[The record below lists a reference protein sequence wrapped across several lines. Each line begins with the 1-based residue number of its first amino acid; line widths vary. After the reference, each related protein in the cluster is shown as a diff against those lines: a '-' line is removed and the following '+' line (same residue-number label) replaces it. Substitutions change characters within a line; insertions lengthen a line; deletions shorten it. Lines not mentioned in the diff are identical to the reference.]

1 MKPIL
6 SVRNLKKSYNGQV
19 VLDIEEL
26 DFLPQHI
33 YSLVGPNGCGKS
45 TLLQVLALL
54 LKPTSGFLLFQEQPI
69 PWKRRDLQQVRR
81 HVTLVH
87 QSPYLFHRSVRY
99 NLAYGL
105 KLRGIHGDEQH
116 KRIHEALD
124 LVGLSGFGR
133 RNAREL
139 SGGEQQRVAIAR
151 ALLLQPKVLLMDE
164 PTSNMDKK
172 SIADFDALVPTLV
185 ERDLTII
192 QATHMPDQPERL
204 GSEIIAMDH
213 GQLVK
218 SDSPSSSVLSLSQ
231 K

>member
-6 SVRNLKKSYNGQV
+6 SIRNIQKSYNGHV

-26 DFLPQHI
+26 DFLPRRI

-45 TLLQVLALL
+45 TLLQVLAMLM
-54 LKPTSGFLLFQEQPI
+54 KPTAGRLLFQDQPI
-69 PWKRRDLQQVRR
+69 PWKRRALQKIRR
-81 HVTLVH
+81 QVTLVH
-87 QSPYLFHRSVRY
+87 QSPYLFHRNVRY

-116 KRIHEALD
+116 QRIHEALD
-124 LVGLSGFGR
+124 LVGLAGFGR

-151 ALLLQPKVLLMDE
+151 ALLLQPKILLMDE
-164 PTSNMDKK
+164 PTSNMDKN
-172 SIADFDALVPTLV
+172 SMANFDALVPILM
-185 ERDLTII
+185 ERDITII

-204 GSEIIAMDH
+204 GSEIIAMDQ
-213 GQLVK
+213 GQLA
-218 SDSPSSSVLSLSQ
+218 
-231 K
+231 

>member
-6 SVRNLKKSYNGQV
+6 SVRNIQKSYNGQV
-19 VLDIEEL
+19 VLDIKEL
-26 DFLPQHI
+26 DFMPKRI
-33 YSLVGPNGCGKS
+33 YSLLGPNGCGKS
-45 TLLQVLALL
+45 TLLQILALL
-54 LKPTSGFLLFQEQPI
+54 MKPTSGALLFQEQAI
-69 PWKRRDLQQVRR
+69 PWKRRELQKVRR

-105 KLRGIHGDEQH
+105 KLRNIHGDEQH
-116 KRIHEALD
+116 RRIHETLD

-164 PTSNMDKK
+164 PTSNMDNK
-172 SIADFDALVPTLV
+172 SIADFDALVPTLI

-204 GSEIIAMDH
+204 GSVIIAMDQ
-213 GQLVK
+213 GQLV
-218 SDSPSSSVLSLSQ
+218 
-231 K
+231 

>member
-6 SVRNLKKSYNGQV
+6 SVRNIQKSYNGHI
-19 VLDIEEL
+19 VLSIQEL
-26 DFLPQHI
+26 DFLPQRI

-45 TLLQVLALL
+45 TLLQILALL
-54 LKPTSGFLLFQEQPI
+54 MKPTAGTLNFQEQSI
-69 PWKRRDLQQVRR
+69 PWKRRELLKVRR
-81 HVTLVH
+81 QVTLVH

-105 KLRGIHGDEQH
+105 KIRGIHGDEQH
-116 KRIHEALD
+116 QRIHEALD

-172 SIADFDALVPTLV
+172 SIADFDALVPTLMD
-185 ERDLTII
+185 RDITII
-192 QATHMPDQPERL
+192 QATHMPDQPQRL
-204 GSEIIAMDH
+204 GSVIIAMDQ
-213 GQLVK
+213 GQLA
-218 SDSPSSSVLSLSQ
+218 
-231 K
+231 

>member
-6 SVRNLKKSYNGQV
+6 SVRNIQKNYNGQV
-19 VLDIEEL
+19 VLDIGEL
-26 DFLPQHI
+26 DFLPKHI

-45 TLLQVLALL
+45 TLLQILALL
-54 LKPTSGFLLFQEQPI
+54 MKPTSGGLLFHEQAI
-69 PWKRRDLQQVRR
+69 PWKRRELQKVRR

-105 KLRGIHGDEQH
+105 KIRGIHGDEQH
-116 KRIHEALD
+116 QRIHEALD

-172 SIADFDALVPTLV
+172 SIETFDALVPTLI
-185 ERDLTII
+185 ERGITII
-192 QATHMPDQPERL
+192 QATHMPDQPQRL
-204 GSEIIAMDH
+204 GSEIIAMDQ
-213 GQLVK
+213 GQLV
-218 SDSPSSSVLSLSQ
+218 
-231 K
+231 

>member
-6 SVRNLKKSYNGQV
+6 SVRNLQKSHNGHLA
-19 VLDIEEL
+19 LDIEKL

-45 TLLQVLALL
+45 TLLQILALL
-54 LKPTSGFLLFQEQPI
+54 MKPTAGELFYNDLPVI
-69 PWKRRDLQQVRR
+69 WKRGELQKIRR
-81 HVTLVH
+81 QVTLVH

-105 KLRGIHGDEQH
+105 KIRGIHGDEQH
-116 KRIHEALD
+116 RRIHEALEI
-124 LVGLSGFGR
+124 VGLAGFGR

-172 SIADFDALVPTLV
+172 STADFDALIPTLI

-192 QATHMPDQPERL
+192 QATHMPEQPERL
-204 GSEIIAMDH
+204 GRVIIAMEL
-213 GQLVK
+213 GRLV
-218 SDSPSSSVLSLSQ
+218 
-231 K
+231 

>member
-6 SVRNLKKSYNGQV
+6 SVRNIQKSYNGHV

-26 DFLPQHI
+26 DFLPQRI

-54 LKPTSGFLLFQEQPI
+54 MKPSNGFLLYQEQPI
-69 PWKRRDLQQVRR
+69 PWKRRELQKIRR
-81 HVTLVH
+81 QVTLVH

-105 KLRGIHGDEQH
+105 KLRDIHGDEQH
-116 KRIHEALD
+116 RRIHEALD

-172 SIADFDALVPTLV
+172 SIADFDALVPTLI

-204 GSEIIAMDH
+204 GSVIIPMDQ
-213 GQLVK
+213 GQLI
-218 SDSPSSSVLSLSQ
+218 
-231 K
+231 

>member
-1 MKPIL
+1 MKPVL
-6 SVRNLKKSYNGQV
+6 SIRNLQKKYNGHV
-19 VLDIEEL
+19 ALDIEEL
-26 DFLPQHI
+26 DFLPQRI

-45 TLLQVLALL
+45 TLLQILALL
-54 LKPTSGFLLFQEQPI
+54 MKPTAGALLFAERPI
-69 PWKRRDLQQVRR
+69 SWKRRELYKIRR
-81 HVTLVH
+81 QITLVH
-87 QSPYLFHRSVRY
+87 QSPYLFHRCVRY

-116 KRIHEALD
+116 RRIHEALD

-172 SIADFDALVPTLV
+172 STADFDSLIPTLI

-192 QATHMPDQPERL
+192 QATHMPDQPQQL
-204 GSEIIAMDH
+204 GSEIITMDE
-213 GQLVK
+213 GRLA
-218 SDSPSSSVLSLSQ
+218 
-231 K
+231 

>member
-6 SVRNLKKSYNGQV
+6 SVRNLQKSYNGHV

-26 DFLPQHI
+26 DFLPQRI
-33 YSLVGPNGCGKS
+33 YSLVGANGCGKS

-54 LKPTSGFLLFQEQPI
+54 LKPTAGTLYFNDLPI
-69 PWKRRDLQQVRR
+69 IWKRGELQKVRR
-81 HVTLVH
+81 QVTLVH
-87 QSPYLFHRSVRY
+87 QSPYLFNRSVRY

-105 KLRGIHGDEQH
+105 KIRGIHGDEQH
-116 KRIHEALD
+116 HRIHEALET
-124 LVGLSGFGR
+124 VGLAGFGR

-151 ALLLQPKVLLMDE
+151 ALLLYPKVLLMDE

-172 SIADFDALVPTLV
+172 SIADFDALIPTLI

-192 QATHMPDQPERL
+192 QATHMPDQPGRL
-204 GSEIIAMDH
+204 GSVIIDMDQ
-213 GQLVK
+213 GRLV
-218 SDSPSSSVLSLSQ
+218 
-231 K
+231 

>member
-1 MKPIL
+1 VKPIL
-6 SVRNLKKSYNGQV
+6 SIRNLQKSYNGHV

-26 DFLPQHI
+26 DFLPQRI

-45 TLLQVLALL
+45 TLLQVLSLL
-54 LKPTSGFLLFQEQPI
+54 LKPTAGTLYFNDLPI
-69 PWKRRDLQQVRR
+69 IWKRGELQKIRR
-81 HVTLVH
+81 QVTLVH
-87 QSPYLFHRSVRY
+87 QSPYLFHRTVRY

-105 KLRGIHGDEQH
+105 KIRGIHGDEQH
-116 KRIHEALD
+116 RRIHEALD
-124 LVGLSGFGR
+124 LVGLEGFGR

-172 SIADFDALVPTLV
+172 STADFDALIPTLI

-204 GSEIIAMDH
+204 GSVIIAMDQ
-213 GQLVK
+213 GKLYI
-218 SDSPSSSVLSLSQ
+218 SNSPSESVLAISR
-231 K
+231 